1 MRKPALFAIF
11 LLAWALAATAQQH
24 MTFDVAAVTP
34 VGSDSPQVVAGL
46 RVDGAQLHAVRLSLR
61 DYIRIAYK
69 LKEYQVSGPDW
80 MNGARFNIDA
90 TLPAG
95 SRTSDIP
102 AMLQSLLLERFQLAS
117 HTATKELPVYK
128 LSLASGGLKIKP
140 DAANPNGDLDPNLGP
155 INANAQGSASGTTVS
170 YGNGSSFSLSAD
182 HFTVTKMTMGNIADA
197 LGRYEDLPV
206 INATGVGGIYDLS
219 LAITPEDYRVMIIRI
234 AVAQGVPL
242 PPQAMALLDG
252 ARTPTLDAS
261 LAAAGL
267 KISTSRAPLELLVI
281 DHVNR
286 TPIEK

>member
-1 MRKPALFAIF
+1 MRKLAVCLFF
-11 LLAWALAATAQQH
+11 LLPLAFTGAAQQGK
-24 MTFDVAAVTP
+24 TFEVAAVTP

-46 RVDGAQLHAVRLSLR
+46 RVDGAQVHAVRLSLR

-69 LKEYQVSGPDW
+69 LKDYQVSGPEW
-80 MNGARFNIDA
+80 MNGARYNIDA

-95 SRTSDIP
+95 AKTSEIP
-102 AMLQSLLLERFQLAS
+102 AMLQSLLRERFQLTS
-117 HTATKELPVYK
+117 HNAIKELPVYK
-128 LSLASGGLKIKP
+128 LALTSGGLKIKA

-155 INANAQGSASGTTVS
+155 INANATGSASGTTVS
-170 YGNGSSFSLSAD
+170 YGNGSAFSLSAD

-206 INATGVGGIYDLS
+206 VNATGTGGIYDLS

-242 PPQAMALLDG
+242 PPQALAMLDG

-261 LAAAGL
+261 LAAVGL
-267 KISTSRAPLELLVI
+267 KLSTSRAPLELLVV
-281 DHVNR
+281 DHINR
-286 TPIEK
+286 TPTEQ